1 MSLPQES
8 DDLTPTNGST
18 ADSPTQSAL
27 HIIGGVTKEGTRQV
41 KRQQAVTQAFERMSG
56 SSADRPAQK
65 SADTHNSAVPQPGQQ
80 FGRFTLTEEL
90 GRGFSSVV
98 FRAHHTML
106 DIDVALKV
114 LLDRNLDEEALK
126 LVYREAHILATL
138 NHPGII
144 RILDFDRFSDYHVVI
159 LEMVDGLNL
168 RTMVEQEGHLK
179 QSLVIDIVRQ
189 AASALRYAHTRGV
202 IHNDIKPANILLT
215 KEGGV
220 KVADLGMAK
229 VVSQGHDASSAQ
241 VCGTPAYI
249 SPEMVTNGLRAA
261 DHRSDIY
268 SLGVSMYQCLT
279 GSLPFQHAEPYQLLM
294 KHVNEEAPALTQV
307 DRSIDLGLATL
318 VACMMSK
325 RPEDRPQ
332 TYDQLLDDL
341 TVLQES
347 IAAHDDDDSH
357 MELIFEKPAV
367 AEPEM
372 TPERASLLQRLFRR
386 K

>member
-1 MSLPQES
+1 VSLPDEP
-8 DDLTPTNGST
+8 DDLNPS
-18 ADSPTQSAL
+18 AIPSESPTQSAL
-27 HIIGGVTKEGTRQV
+27 RIIDSLAKEGARQN
-41 KRQQAVTQAFERMSG
+41 KRVQAVTQAFERMSG
-56 SSADRPAQK
+56 SSAGRPAQK
-65 SADTHNSAVPQPGQQ
+65 APDSRQGAVPQPGQK

-90 GRGFSSVV
+90 GRGYSSVV

-114 LLDRNLDEEALK
+114 LLDRNLDEESLK

-168 RTMVEQEGHLK
+168 RTMVEQQGRLK

-279 GSLPFQHAEPYQLLM
+279 GTLPFKDSDSYQLLM
-294 KHVNEEAPALTQV
+294 KHVHEEAPALTEI
-307 DRSIDLGLATL
+307 DRTIDLGLATL

-347 IAAHDDDDSH
+347 VDAQDDDDSH
-357 MELIFEKPAV
+357 MELIFTKPDIAEV
-367 AEPEM
+367 ASNSGR
-372 TPERASLLQRLFRR
+372 TSFLQKLWRR